1 MTRRWCPSFC
11 RDSPRWSRS
20 GELPVPWPPFP
31 HQPSRRGSLE
41 RSPHP
46 VFQRFAVRPTRSSSW
61 PPSSC
66 RTTRSGRTE
75 HAPKGQR
82 EGDWRRRCLGW
93 RPPARASFPLLSR
106 PAVIPLCPRRQRRV
120 KCCVHW
126 HLVGAG
132 SVRVSTYDLRA
143 GRPLRGH
150 VVCLSARAKVNE
162 KNSSSRLL
170 SSPHKHSYPRYRNFA
185 GAVAARPSVN
195 RFQSA
200 AGLTAGRARG
210 GGKGRHEGQAAVGEA
225 RARAPSP
232 NGPESARARC
242 ADSIAARSRP
252 QPVESSGCRVDF
264 NTRRP
269 IDRCRCM
276 HAKPSRLQD
285 TQAHRS
291 LSVHACIGPSYKRS
305 VLGACMHRPIL
316 QAFSTGCNTSHLPG
330 PPPPRCPLPLPLRCR
345 LLSSSGRGR
354 WLSGL
359 VGRLE

>member
-82 EGDWRRRCLGW
+82 EGDWRRRCLGR

-106 PAVIPLCPRRQRRV
+106 PAAIPLCPRRQRRV

-143 GRPLRGH
+143 GRPLRPRCMFECAGKGQREK
-150 VVCLSARAKVNE
+150 LLFKVA
-162 KNSSSRLL
+162 LL
-170 SSPHKHSYPRYRNFA
+170 S
-185 GAVAARPSVN
+185 
-195 RFQSA
+195 
-200 AGLTAGRARG
+200 T
-210 GGKGRHEGQAAVGEA
+210 
-225 RARAPSP
+225 
-232 NGPESARARC
+232 
-242 ADSIAARSRP
+242 
-252 QPVESSGCRVDF
+252 
-264 NTRRP
+264 
-269 IDRCRCM
+269 
-276 HAKPSRLQD
+276 
-285 TQAHRS
+285 
-291 LSVHACIGPSYKRS
+291 
-305 VLGACMHRPIL
+305 
-316 QAFSTGCNTSHLPG
+316 
-330 PPPPRCPLPLPLRCR
+330 
-345 LLSSSGRGR
+345 
-354 WLSGL
+354 
-359 VGRLE
+359 